1 MENRTKTTSFIEH
14 LKYLGGRMNSLNSH
28 HYSDSILKNMYE
40 GAYSGAAREAFL
52 GTSIAVALGT
62 YDIFNIIND

>member
-1 MENRTKTTSFIEH
+1 
-14 LKYLGGRMNSLNSH
+14 MNSLNSH